1 MSQYISPKI
10 KALLEVINESVHFAK
25 VYMDIGCSDGELTYL
40 IAKAVKA
47 NKIIG
52 IDIDA
57 EALKRA
63 KAKGIDTYLLDVDKD
78 ALPCTDDSVDFITA
92 LDIIEH
98 LINPDNLLREARRCL
113 KKGGYFLI
121 TTPNMA
127 SWYNRILLLFGYP
140 ILGIDLSNELRYRYP
155 LGVTSVISGHRR
167 LYTLKALEELL
178 KFHGF
183 RIIRSRGYAQIWSK
197 TEPHGFLKLVYHL
210 DKLLEKRATLAANL
224 LILAMKI
231 E

>member
-1 MSQYISPKI
+1 MSQYMSPKI

-25 VYMDIGCSDGELTYL
+25 VYIDIGCSDGELTYL

-47 NKIIG
+47 DKIIG

-98 LINPDNLLREARRCL
+98 LINPDNLLREAHRCL
-113 KKGGYFLI
+113 KKGGIFFNNNTEY
-121 TTPNMA
+121 
-127 SWYNRILLLFGYP
+127 
-140 ILGIDLSNELRYRYP
+140 
-155 LGVTSVISGHRR
+155 
-167 LYTLKALEELL
+167 
-178 KFHGF
+178 GF
-183 RIIRSRGYAQIWSK
+183 
-197 TEPHGFLKLVYHL
+197 VV
-210 DKLLEKRATLAANL
+210 
-224 LILAMKI
+224 
-231 E
+231 